1 MKKYCPLCGSALENG
16 ICPNHHET
24 KAMCLNCTFC
34 REQEDGEVVCD
45 NSDNLKDAREKLL
58 ASFASQQANG
68 YAIKKLDVE
77 IEPLPLK
84 KPPLPKKPPLLKK
97 LHQWRPQRL
106 RLLLPPTHLTLGT
119 LTPTKLCQYSRI
131 LASLCLFP

>member
-84 KPPLPKKPPLLKK
+84 KPTLMCNRWKLNTELVVDAFLNTITVKSPKATVKPPKD
-97 LHQWRPQRL
+97 
-106 RLLLPPTHLTLGT
+106 
-119 LTPTKLCQYSRI
+119 SE
-131 LASLCLFP
+131 

>member
-1 MKKYCPLCGSALENG
+1 MKKYCSLCGSALENG

-24 KAMCLNCTFC
+24 RAMCLNCTFC

-84 KPPLPKKPPLLKK
+84 KPTLMCKRWHLNSELVIDAFLNTFTVKPPK
-97 LHQWRPQRL
+97 
-106 RLLLPPTHLTLGT
+106 
-119 LTPTKLCQYSRI
+119 
-131 LASLCLFP
+131 ASE